1 MGASSV
7 GIKQLLEA
15 NLEVVVLLLQV
26 VQTGVD
32 LVQHG
37 VDDSLF
43 CLPKALIL
51 TFHTPLY
58 LHAQVHVRADIAGS
72 GPTGAK

>member
-1 MGASSV
+1 M
-7 GIKQLLEA
+7 
-15 NLEVVVLLLQV
+15 EVVVLFQV

-37 VDDSLF
+37 VDGSLF

-58 LHAQVHVRADIAGS
+58 LDAQVHVKADIAGS
-72 GPTGAK
+72 GTTGAK